1 MSSLNGKVA
10 IITGSSRGIGL
21 GIAKA
26 YVKEGIAVTL
36 TDLDADSL
44 EAAKAELEQIVPDA
58 QVQTLVADNKDH
70 DVPAKVVADTVER
83 FGRLDVLI
91 NNAQEFRTGIPLQ
104 DLTEDDMAAT
114 FESGFFATWR
124 FMAAA
129 YPHLK
134 ATEGSVMNMASG
146 AGIAAVPNHAAYGSN
161 KEAIRGI
168 TRIAAK
174 EWGKDKIT
182 VNTIAPYVVSAESE
196 RYQREFPE
204 VIAEILKGVALGRI
218 GDAELNVGS
227 LCVYL
232 LTDGGKYMTGATLDV
247 DGGAFIRP

>member
-1 MSSLNGKVA
+1 MSSLNSKVA
-10 IITGSSRGIGL
+10 IITGGSKGNGL

-26 YVKEGIAVTL
+26 YVKEGIAVAL
-36 TDLDADSL
+36 TGRGADSL
-44 EAAKAELEQIVPDA
+44 DAAKAELEQLVPDA
-58 QVQTLVADNKDH
+58 QVLTLIADNKDH
-70 DVPAKVVADTVER
+70 DIPAKVVADTVER

-91 NNAQEFRTGIPLQ
+91 NNAQEFRTGTPLT
-104 DLTEDDMAAT
+104 DITEDDMTAT

-124 FMAAA
+124 YMAAA

-134 ATEGSVMNMASG
+134 ATGGSVINMSSG
-146 AGIAAVPNHAAYGSN
+146 AGVAAVPNHGAYGPN
-161 KEAIRGI
+161 KEAIRGL

-174 EWGKDKIT
+174 EWGADKIT
-182 VNTIAPYVVSAESE
+182 VNVINPFVASAESE
-196 RYQREFPE
+196 LYEQKFPE
-204 VIAEILKGVALGRI
+204 VFAEILKGVTLGRL

-232 LTDGGKYMTGATLDV
+232 VTEGGKYMTGATFDV